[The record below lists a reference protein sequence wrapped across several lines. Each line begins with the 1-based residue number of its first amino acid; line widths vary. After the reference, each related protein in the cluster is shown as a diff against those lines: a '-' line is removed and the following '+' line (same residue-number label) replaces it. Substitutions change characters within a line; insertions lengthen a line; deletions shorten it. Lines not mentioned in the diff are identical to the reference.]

1 MRMSDKMGRSRFNMG
16 EEGNRMGW
24 RRVGIFGRMRMR
36 MGIRRGTRTGKKEQN
51 ENEMESF
58 GVLGKE

>member
-1 MRMSDKMGRSRFNMG
+1 
-16 EEGNRMGW
+16 MGW
-24 RRVGIFGRMRMR
+24 RRVGRPIFGRMRMR